1 MNKQAEVHENG
12 KKQEYCGFVFL
23 ERKIILTIF
32 FTGNSI
38 RNGRFITKEKKWDA
52 RQT

>member
-1 MNKQAEVHENG
+1 MNKQAEVHE
-12 KKQEYCGFVFL
+12 KRQ

-32 FTGNSI
+32 FTGKSI
-38 RNGRFITKEKKWDA
+38 RNGRFITKGKTWDA

>member
-1 MNKQAEVHENG
+1 MKNG
-12 KKQEYCGFVFL
+12 KKQKYCGFVFL

-32 FTGNSI
+32 FTGKSI
-38 RNGRFITKEKKWDA
+38 RNGRFITKGKTWDA